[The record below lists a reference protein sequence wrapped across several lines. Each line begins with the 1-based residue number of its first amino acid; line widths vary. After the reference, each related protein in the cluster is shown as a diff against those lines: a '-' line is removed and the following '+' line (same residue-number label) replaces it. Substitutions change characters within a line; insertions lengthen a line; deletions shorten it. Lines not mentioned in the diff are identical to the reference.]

1 MDIKTICIHGSI
13 DETHCT
19 GSITTPIYQTATFG
33 HPGVGESTGYDYS
46 RLQNPTREQ
55 LENIVAKLEC
65 GVDAMAFSTGMAAI
79 TAMMELFKIGD
90 HIIASHDLY
99 GGSHRLF
106 SHISEKNGLSFDFVD
121 TSDINNIKQCI
132 KESTKA
138 IFIETPTNPMMHV
151 TDILAVSKVAK
162 EHKLLL
168 IVDNTFLTPYF
179 QRPIELGADI
189 VMHSGTKY
197 LSGHNDTLS
206 GFLIA
211 TNEEL
216 AEKLRFIYK
225 TTGACLSPFDSW
237 LMIRGIKTLAIRM
250 EKQQQ
255 NAIQIVDWLLRQP
268 KIKKVHYVGL
278 EDHPGY
284 EISKQQAS
292 GFGAMVSFEVD
303 SEETARHILEEV
315 KVILYAESLGGVE
328 TLITYPMMQ
337 THADI
342 PEEQRRA
349 KGIDER
355 LLRLSV
361 GIEDVRDIIEDLRK
375 ALDSSC

>member
-1 MDIKTICIHGSI
+1 MDIKTVCVHGTI
-13 DETHCT
+13 DQTHCT
-19 GSITTPIYQTATFG
+19 GSISVPIFQTATFG
-33 HPGVGESTGYDYS
+33 HPGVGETTGYDYS

-55 LENIVAKLEC
+55 LENVLAKLEG

-106 SHISEKNGLSFDFVD
+106 NHISEKNGLIFDFVD
-121 TSDINNIKQCI
+121 TSDSNQIEKYVTLN
-132 KESTKA
+132 TKA

-151 TDILAVSKVAK
+151 TDIKAVAEISKKYDLV
-162 EHKLLL
+162 LV
-168 IVDNTFLTPYF
+168 VDNTFLTPYF
-179 QRPIELGADI
+179 QRPLELGADI

-206 GFLIA
+206 GFLVAGNKEI
-211 TNEEL
+211 
-216 AEKLRFIYK
+216 AEKLRFIGK
-225 TTGACLSPFDSW
+225 TTGACLAPFDSW

-250 EKQQQ
+250 EKQQE
-255 NAIQIVDWLLRQP
+255 NAIEIVRWLQEHP

-278 EDHPGY
+278 ETHPGY
-284 EISKQQAS
+284 EISRRQAR
-292 GFGAMVSFEVD
+292 GFGAMISFEVD
-303 SEETARHILEEV
+303 SEATARRVLEGV
-315 KVILYAESLGGVE
+315 QVILYAESLGGVE

-337 THADI
+337 THADV
-342 PEEQRRA
+342 PREEREA

-361 GIEDVRDIIEDLRK
+361 GIEDVEDLIADLRS
-375 ALDSSC
+375 ALDR

>member
-1 MDIKTICIHGSI
+1 MDIRTICVHGTM
-13 DETHCT
+13 DQTHCT
-19 GSITTPIYQTATFG
+19 GSISVPIYQTATFG

-55 LENIVAKLEC
+55 LENVVAKLEG

-79 TAMMELFKIGD
+79 SAMMELFKIGD

-106 SHISEKNGLSFDFVD
+106 NHISEKNGLTFDFVD
-121 TSDINNIKQCI
+121 TSDISNIEKCVRLN
-132 KESTKA
+132 TKA

-151 TDILAVSKVAK
+151 TDIQAVSKIAK
-162 EHKLLL
+162 KHDL
-168 IVDNTFLTPYF
+168 ILVVDNTFLTPYF
-179 QRPIELGADI
+179 QKPLELGADI

-206 GFLIA
+206 GFLVA
-211 TNEEL
+211 GNEEI
-216 AEKLRFIYK
+216 AEKLRFIGK
-225 TTGACLSPFDSW
+225 TTGACLAPFDSW

-250 EKQQQ
+250 EKQQE
-255 NAIQIVDWLLRQP
+255 NAIKIVDWLLTHP
-268 KIKKVHYVGL
+268 KVKRVHYVGL
-278 EDHPGY
+278 ETHPGY
-284 EISKQQAS
+284 EISRKQAS
-292 GFGAMVSFEVD
+292 GFGAMISIEVD
-303 SEETARHILEEV
+303 SEATARRVLEGVE
-315 KVILYAESLGGVE
+315 VILYAESLGGVE

-337 THADI
+337 THADV
-342 PEEQRRA
+342 PQAEREA

-361 GIEDVRDIIEDLRK
+361 GIEDIEDLIADLK
-375 ALDSSC
+375 NALDQ